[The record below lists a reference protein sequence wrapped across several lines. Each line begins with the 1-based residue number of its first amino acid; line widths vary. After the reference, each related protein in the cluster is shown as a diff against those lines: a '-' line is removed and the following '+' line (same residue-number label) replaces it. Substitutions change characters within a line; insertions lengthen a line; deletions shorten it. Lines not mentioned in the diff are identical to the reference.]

1 MEKVYMLSINI
12 TKLVIRKRDL
22 KIVLLE
28 MANSEIY

>member
-22 KIVLLE
+22 NIVLLE